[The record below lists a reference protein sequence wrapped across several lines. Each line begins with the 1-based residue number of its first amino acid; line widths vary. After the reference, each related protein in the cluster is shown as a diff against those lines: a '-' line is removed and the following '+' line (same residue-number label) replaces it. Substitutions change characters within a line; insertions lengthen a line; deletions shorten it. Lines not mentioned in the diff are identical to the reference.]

1 MEHKIAYS
9 VLGILILSFCLFL
22 YKEKNNVE
30 NVFFP
35 AKEVKAD
42 SLKVDSLKLDSLI
55 IDSIK

>member
-9 VLGILILSFCLFL
+9 VLGIFILSFCLFL

-35 AKEVKAD
+35 AKEVK
-42 SLKVDSLKLDSLI
+42 SCGLKADSLKLDTLI